1 MNINRR
7 VSYAPFDVQREV
19 DVTFDVYAGQ
29 RGAPK
34 HRRHKAYGRCVEL
47 LTEFYDMNEEWG
59 MKETIEL
66 RVTDDQK
73 QFIERVAKLSGRK
86 PETVI
91 AVLLALSL
99 IREQEQMK

>member
-1 MNINRR
+1 
-7 VSYAPFDVQREV
+7 
-19 DVTFDVYAGQ
+19 
-29 RGAPK
+29 
-34 HRRHKAYGRCVEL
+34 
-47 LTEFYDMNEEWG
+47 MNEEWG